1 MALGTLE
8 TEWDMLLKVVIVGE
22 SGVGKTAIMERYVNN
37 EYQDGLRSTIGVDF
51 RINHETIDNKLIKL
65 QIWDTGGQERFRA
78 VSSYYK
84 GAHVFILVY
93 DQKTEQSIDAFKNE
107 IYENCHHNEP
117 SKVPFLIL
125 ENKADLTND
134 YSLRS
139 KLFLNGY
146 RRDIQNIHKINMPLE
161 VMEICEMYYDGI
173 CKGRLLAQEN
183 DWIFYQVSAKT
194 GLNINAAFHDITR
207 KAYNYNIT
215 RSDRDVLPV
224 GPGPLNPVLTDQKRL
239 VVVDFN
245 FMIVQSQ

>member
-1 MALGTLE
+1 MLGSFE

-37 EYQDGLRSTIGVDF
+37 EYKDGYRSTIGVDF
-51 RINHETIDNKLIKL
+51 RINHETIDNKLVKL

-78 VSSYYK
+78 VSRSYYK

-93 DQKTEQSIDAFKNE
+93 DQETEQSLDSFKNE
-107 IYENCHHNEP
+107 IFENCHHNDP
-117 SKVPFLIL
+117 SNLPFLIL

-161 VMEICEMYYDGI
+161 VMKICEMYYDGI
-173 CKGRLLAQEN
+173 CKGRLMAQEN

-194 GLNINAAFHDITR
+194 GLNINDAFHYITV

-215 RSDRDVLPV
+215 RAEDMPPPV
-224 GPGPLNPVLTDQKRL
+224 PGPLINPRLTEEKGTGCC
-239 VVVDFN
+239 
-245 FMIVQSQ
+245 